1 MNNNEIN
8 ESNRADSLLKRG
20 TLIRGIGSFYTVR
33 DSAHQEY
40 TLRCKKKFRRDG
52 ISPLVGDE
60 VLFSPGQGEEHGWLE
75 EILPRKTECLR
86 PPVAN
91 VTKLVIMTA
100 PVPEPDLL
108 LVDRQISRAYAQGMD
123 ILLVVNKCD
132 LNPDT
137 AEQMRK
143 EYHTAANDN
152 VNTLHGGFTGID
164 RALWTVQSVSDSSI
178 TLTILDPDGSE
189 GWPGNLR
196 ITLTYTL
203 TPDDEFKVEFK
214 AETDAPTL
222 CNLTQHTFFNL
233 TGDAS
238 RSIEG
243 HILQIDAPHYLPV
256 DDKLIPTGEIR
267 PVEGTPFDFREGK
280 PIGQDIDAAGGYDH
294 NWCLAEA
301 GGIRRIASLYEPVS
315 GRRMEVHTDQCGMQ
329 FYSGNFFDGSYA
341 GKGGRPIGHR
351 CALALETQAWP
362 DAIHHPG
369 FPDTVLRP
377 GETYSHTCIYKFVL

>member
-143 EYHTAANDN
+143 EYHSAGIQVIPISAKTGEGLEQLRKAL
-152 VNTLHGGFTGID
+152 TGSELCCFTGH
-164 RALWTVQSVSDSSI
+164 
-178 TLTILDPDGSE
+178 
-189 GWPGNLR
+189 
-196 ITLTYTL
+196 
-203 TPDDEFKVEFK
+203 
-214 AETDAPTL
+214 AE
-222 CNLTQHTFFNL
+222 C
-233 TGDAS
+233 
-238 RSIEG
+238 
-243 HILQIDAPHYLPV
+243 
-256 DDKLIPTGEIR
+256 
-267 PVEGTPFDFREGK
+267 
-280 PIGQDIDAAGGYDH
+280 AAGSGAGNRNDLQKDSQGKEH
-294 NWCLAEA
+294 NKAY
-301 GGIRRIASLYEPVS
+301 G
-315 GRRMEVHTDQCGMQ
+315 TDREKWYPRNG
-329 FYSGNFFDGSYA
+329 YSGF
-341 GKGGRPIGHR
+341 
-351 CALALETQAWP
+351 
-362 DAIHHPG
+362 
-369 FPDTVLRP
+369 
-377 GETYSHTCIYKFVL
+377 